1 MSEQEI
7 DTAAKRLAAHHAS
20 VGWPTDQV
28 ILGLARDITSLADAL
43 DRARAELAATQR
55 AKRENDER
63 FQLEAGEQRERAEQA
78 EAELAAVRADFEQ
91 RTAVYDRNVEWCT
104 RKVAEVARQ
113 RDALKAA
120 VERVRGLCE
129 RFEQSHGG
137 PVAIRPDLI
146 RAALKGEE

>member
-1 MSEQEI
+1 VSEQEI
-7 DTAAKRLAAHHAS
+7 DTAAIRRSFGSYILAGG
-20 VGWPTDQV
+20 VT
-28 ILGLARDITSLADAL
+28 LGQLCDAL
-43 DRARAELAATQR
+43 E
-55 AKRENDER
+55 DER
-63 FQLEAGEQRERAEQA
+63 QLSHDIGVSNDAAIERAEQA
-78 EAELAAVRADFEQ
+78 EAE
-91 RTAVYDRNVEWCT
+91 
-104 RKVAEVARQ
+104 